1 MTEKDLYKYKYA
13 VGEERRRRQ
22 ALMEHE
28 TRLNAIRLSTTPTTP
43 GGGSSDTSGKIA
55 ADIERVDR
63 CRAKLKEAI
72 EEVSVAELM
81 LEAARKRLDEHER
94 AVFDALYYG
103 YINIAGERVFCT
115 IYEAS
120 KRLRYS
126 QSNVYKLRSKILN
139 KLSPVAV

>member
-1 MTEKDLYKYKYA
+1 MTEKDLYRYKYA
-13 VGEERRRRQ
+13 VVEERRRRQ

-43 GGGSSDTSGKIA
+43 GGGGSDTSGKIA

-72 EEVSVAELM
+72 EEVSIAELT
-81 LEAARKRLDEHER
+81 LEAARKRLDERER

-103 YINIAGERVFCT
+103 YVNIAGERIFCT

-126 QSNVYKLRSKILN
+126 QSAIYKIRSRMLN

>member
-13 VGEERRRRQ
+13 VVEERRRRQ

-28 TRLNAIRLSTTPTTP
+28 KRLNAIRLSTTPTTP
-43 GGGSSDTSGKIA
+43 GGGGSDTSGKIA

-72 EEVSVAELM
+72 EEVSIAELT
-81 LEAARKRLDEHER
+81 LEAARKRLDERER

-103 YINIAGERVFCT
+103 YVNIAGERIFCT

-126 QSNVYKLRSKILN
+126 QSAIYKIRSRMLN